1 MWTRWWRPSWAT
13 TTSWLKYTTLK
24 DSFDRKLK
32 HESKKYINKIQL
44 EIKEGKRG
52 SGYKTIRKLGNR
64 PGETW
69 KRQEVFIQNYVELNL
84 SPSEAANKLALH
96 FSAISQTVEPLDI
109 NSFHP
114 ALKVTLEEGQKPGLS
129 QHEVYMFIMKVRKPN
144 SAVPGDV
151 PRPLMKKY
159 PFLYAAPI
167 TQIFNKMIKTGKWPR
182 QWVKEET
189 IVLSKLDKTKLP
201 NCEDDLHSISKT
213 PPMQAG
219 SST

>member
-1 MWTRWWRPSWAT
+1 MA
-13 TTSWLKYTTLK
+13 LKLTLK
-24 DSFDRKLK
+24 
-32 HESKKYINKIQL
+32 
-44 EIKEGKRG
+44 
-52 SGYKTIRKLGNR
+52 
-64 PGETW
+64 
-69 KRQEVFIQNYVELNL
+69 
-84 SPSEAANKLALH
+84 
-96 FSAISQTVEPLDI
+96 
-109 NSFHP
+109 
-114 ALKVTLEEGQKPGLS
+114 EGQKPGVS

-201 NCEDDLHSISKT
+201 NCEDDLRSISKT
-213 PPMQAG
+213 AWVSKLCENILG
-219 SST
+219 SYILPVIDSFLDPGQCGGLRKTSITHYLVKLLDFIHKALDKRTPHAAVLS